1 MEKIDAIKWEPLHLP
16 STNFTSPSS
25 SAPSEYTF
33 CPLVMELS
41 ILAAKD
47 SLSTAPLIFS
57 KDLFLQLFLFP
68 SQFLC
73 LHRIAPLSI
82 QLLCLTNILFMFALT
97 PHLPPL
103 QLFHSKQLSRV
114 GSFYHLYLSA
124 YTFPRIS
131 QWGFSFPL
139 SLEMTAVKDTSG
151 FSTPKPLGNSV
162 FLQPDVWATLPLQQW
177 TPWSTL

>member
-1 MEKIDAIKWEPLHLP
+1 MEKIDAVKWEPLHLP
-16 STNFTSPSS
+16 STNFTGPSS
-25 SAPSEYTF
+25 SAPTEYTF

-41 ILAAKD
+41 VLAAKD
-47 SLSTAPLIFS
+47 SLSTTPLIFS

-73 LHRIAPLSI
+73 LHQIVPLSI
-82 QLLCLTNILFMFALT
+82 QLLCLTNILFVLSLT
-97 PHLPPL
+97 PRLPHYS
-103 QLFHSKQLSRV
+103 FHSKQLSRV
-114 GSFYHLYLSA
+114 GSSYHLYLFSL
-124 YTFPRIS
+124 YLPRIS

-139 SLEMTAVKDTSG
+139 SVEMTAVKDTSG

-162 FLQPDVWATLPLQQW
+162 FLQPDVWATLPLQQR